1 MVVGACFN
9 RISERQCWWSYRI
22 LKVDRWM
29 GILGSAD
36 VLSGGVVLGLVIS
49 ASLVAKLFFGVPMG
63 IYIGPND
70 VGC

>member
-1 MVVGACFN
+1 MVVGVCFN
-9 RISERQCWWSYRI
+9 RRSERQCWWSYRI

-29 GILGSAD
+29 EFLGSAD
-36 VLSGGVVLGLVIS
+36 VLSGGGGPWVGYLRVFSGEIG
-49 ASLVAKLFFGVPMG
+49 FGVPMG